1 MDGSKIKSIINNV
14 NFDKESKKI
23 LKEYEDVVKMFDGLV
38 ATGVA
43 EKNKTILS
51 KNSSKI
57 RFEFA

>member
-38 ATGVA
+38 AIGVA

-51 KNSSKI
+51 KYNSKI
-57 RFEFA
+57 RFEFS